1 MRQQIIFRSDTEVDL
16 VFTLDLDLIQKA
28 LSSTKQKLEGRGQ
41 RGRPRALNAA
51 QIAEIVAL
59 LNEGKMTGR
68 EIATRFG
75 VPANTI
81 TRIKNGVYVKNLDK
95 IVI

>member
-1 MRQQIIFRSDTEVDL
+1 MKQQIIFRSDTEVDL

-28 LSSTKQKLEGRGQ
+28 LSSTKQRLEGRGQ
-41 RGRPRALNAA
+41 RGRPRALNAS
-51 QIAEIVAL
+51 QIAEVIAL
-59 LNEGKMTGR
+59 INEGVSGKD
-68 EIATRFG
+68 IAARFG
-75 VPANTI
+75 VPPNTI